1 MSSNDDSH
9 VMRSILISVTRYAYY
24 TGFDHRG
31 IGRFVASSESLWGGK
46 SMNIV
51 LIGAQGS
58 GKGTQAD
65 MLAQRMGIF
74 HLASGDLF
82 REEIGKKTDLGLKAK
97 AFMDRGE
104 LVPDEVTISMVLNRI
119 GSLPDAQGVLL
130 DGFPRTIHQAQAL
143 DAGLQKI
150 DRKIDLGIYLKV
162 PREELLDRLSGRYI
176 CRANQH
182 VYNITSKPP
191 KVSGVCDIEG
201 SELYQ
206 RSDDTGEAIQ
216 TRLDIFFSETIQL
229 LDFYDKQNKLAE
241 INGNQD
247 IDEVQ
252 EELLQTIQHH
262 RDAIAWQTSARV
274 SSFVPKT
281 F

>member
-1 MSSNDDSH
+1 
-9 VMRSILISVTRYAYY
+9 
-24 TGFDHRG
+24 
-31 IGRFVASSESLWGGK
+31 
-46 SMNIV
+46 MNIV

-65 MLAQRMGIF
+65 LLAQKLGIF

-82 REEIGKKTDLGLKAK
+82 RDEIGEKTELGLKAK

-104 LVPDEVTISMVLNRI
+104 LVPDEITISMVLNCI
-119 GSLPDAQGVLL
+119 SNMADTQGVLL
-130 DGFPRTIHQAQAL
+130 DGFPRTILQAQAL
-143 DAGLQKI
+143 DEGLQKI
-150 DRKIDLGIYLKV
+150 ERKIDLGIYLNV
-162 PREELLDRLSGRYI
+162 PRQQLLSRLSGRYI

-191 KVSGVCDIEG
+191 KVSGVCDIDG

-216 TRLDIFFSETIQL
+216 KRLDIFFSETIQL
-229 LDFYDKQNKLAE
+229 LDYYNQQNKLAE
-241 INGNQD
+241 VNGDQD
-247 IDEVQ
+247 IDLVQ
-252 EELLQTIQHH
+252 EELLQTIQKQM
-262 RDAIAWQTSARV
+262 DAVAWQASSQVSA
-274 SSFVPKT
+274 FVPKT